1 MKGQFF
7 RANVGIVVA
16 RADGLVL
23 ALERADVPGE
33 WQLPQGG
40 LDEGEEPAHAALR
53 ELREE
58 TGIDR
63 GRVELIAEHPDWL
76 AYELPPEHRRPKTG
90 RGQVQRW
97 FLYRFLGADDDID
110 LGMPG
115 HGTEFRAFHWVDLR
129 ELARE
134 TWVVRRPVYRALVSE
149 WADRL
154 QGWSWPSPD
163 GDG

>member
-1 MKGQFF
+1 MRGQFF

-40 LDEGEEPAHAALR
+40 LDEGEEPGDAALR

-58 TGIDR
+58 TGIGR
-63 GRVELIAEHPDWL
+63 GQVQLIAEYPDWL
-76 AYELPPEHRRPKTG
+76 AYELPPDKRRSRTG

-97 FLYRFLGADDDID
+97 FLYRFLGTDADID
-110 LGMPG
+110 PEMPG
-115 HGTEFRAFHWVDLR
+115 HDSEFRAFRWADLR
-129 ELARE
+129 ELAGD
-134 TWVVRRPVYRALVSE
+134 TWAVRRPVYRALARE
-149 WADRL
+149 WADLL
-154 QGWSWPSPD
+154 QGWGGSSPD
-163 GDG
+163 ADG